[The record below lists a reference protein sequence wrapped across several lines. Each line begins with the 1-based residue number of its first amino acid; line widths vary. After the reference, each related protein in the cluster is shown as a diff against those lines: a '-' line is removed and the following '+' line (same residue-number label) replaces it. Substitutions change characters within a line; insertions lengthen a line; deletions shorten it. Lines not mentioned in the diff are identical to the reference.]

1 MVIIAGLRDKR
12 IILQLRKNDIKIMY
26 SILIVDLVLLRAVS
40 RDLVLAQCGEPA
52 TKNASH

>member
-12 IILQLRKNDIKIMY
+12 IILQLCENDTKIMY
-26 SILIVDLVLLRAVS
+26 SILMVDLLLLRAVS

-52 TKNASH
+52 TKTASH